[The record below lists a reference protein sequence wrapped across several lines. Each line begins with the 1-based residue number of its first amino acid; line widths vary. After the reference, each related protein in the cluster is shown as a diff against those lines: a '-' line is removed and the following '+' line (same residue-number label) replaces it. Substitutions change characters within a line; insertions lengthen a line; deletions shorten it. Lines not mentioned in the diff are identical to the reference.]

1 MSLTIRRKSVVAF
14 AALALAT
21 PLGAQNPITP
31 MKGIGSKLGKGF
43 GTAAAE
49 LDSPNSGA
57 AKKAPAKAATP
68 TAAAPAKATG
78 YTIDQFLS
86 PASPLELG
94 AAKKADRIAYVVY
107 ERGMRNIYTAA
118 APDFKGVRIT
128 KFLDDD
134 GVDVSSVRLS
144 DDGTM
149 AIFVRGSGQ
158 NRVGWVANPSHDPNG
173 PDRSVWAAKTD
184 GTGAWRLASIENTE
198 IATGG
203 RGGGRGGSP
212 TLSPDGKYVVF
223 ARDGQLY
230 RAKTSRPVTS
240 AMDTAGVPFIKEWGR
255 QSDPVWS
262 PDGAKLAFV
271 SARENHAFIA
281 VYDVKTRRVDF
292 LAPSTDMD
300 GGPVWSPDSKRIA
313 FIRRPGTPF
322 GQQVAANAPNGQAAA
337 PAPGGGGGGRR
348 GGRGGGGGGAGGAD
362 MPAGPSGCPVGG
374 GGAGGRGGA
383 AAGFNNGG
391 RGAEADTGHVD
402 GLCRAAFP
410 GGYTIS
416 FMIADVAT
424 GKAKEFWHNQPNDRT
439 FNGINSFQWADDH
452 VVFTAQRPNDEW
464 DRYFSVSI
472 DSPQPEP
479 VLLTTTD
486 GLINDSVADRTFVT
500 TAFSKDGKTFYYCTN
515 AKDIE
520 KRHIWAVPT
529 SGGTPV
535 QISTDDGVEVSPTPL
550 ASGKQMAVLYFNAA
564 QPASIGI
571 VPSAGGSTKVVFPTL
586 MKDFPQAAHVT
597 PEIVLT
603 KAADGLEIHNQLFLP
618 KDLKPGEKRPAIVF
632 VHGGPSREMLPAYHY
647 MQFYHWA
654 YAYNQW
660 LASQG
665 YVVMSINYR
674 SGIGYGRSFQRAANT
689 EGRGN
694 SEYQDVVAGAKYLQS
709 RPDVDPNRVGIWGLS
724 YGGLLTAEAL
734 ARNSDI
740 FVAGVDLAGVH
751 IYGNAQDTTSL
762 AFRSSA
768 VGAINGWKSPVFL
781 EQGDDDR
788 NVDFAQMV
796 GLVDLLRARG
806 VYYELTVIPDDVHE
820 SLIHSRWIDIF
831 SRSSDFL
838 HRFVWDKQAPP
849 VMTTNGK

>member
-1 MSLTIRRKSVVAF
+1 MSKLSLSLATAAVAF
-14 AALALAT
+14 SAL
-21 PLGAQNPITP
+21 PLGAQLRAANPSKMPQPSSSTP
-31 MKGIGSKLGKGF
+31 KY
-43 GTAAAE
+43 
-49 LDSPNSGA
+49 
-57 AKKAPAKAATP
+57 AT
-68 TAAAPAKATG
+68 T
-78 YTIDQFLS
+78 YSIDQFLS
-86 PASPLELG
+86 PASPLEVS
-94 AAKKADRIAYVVY
+94 AAKKADRLAWVTY
-107 ERGMRNIYTAA
+107 EKGMRNVYVAS
-118 APDFKGVRIT
+118 APDFKAVRIT
-128 KFLDDD
+128 RFMDDD

-144 DDGTM
+144 DDGAI

-158 NRVGWVANPSHDPNG
+158 NRAGWVANPSHDPSG

-198 IATGG
+198 TPAGG
-203 RGGGRGGSP
+203 RGGGRGGGP

-230 RAKTSRPVTS
+230 RAKTARPVAS

-262 PDGAKLAFV
+262 PDGTKLAFV
-271 SARENHAFIA
+271 STRDNHAFIG
-281 VYDVKTRRVDF
+281 VYDMKTRKVDF
-292 LAPSTDMD
+292 LSPSTDFD
-300 GGPVWSPDSKRIA
+300 GSPVWSPDSKRIA

-322 GQQVAANAPNGQAAA
+322 GQQVAANTPFGQTAA
-337 PAPGGGGGGRR
+337 PAAQGGGGRGR
-348 GGRGGGGGGAGGAD
+348 GGRGAGGAAGGAE
-362 MPAGPSGCPVGG
+362 AGPSGCPAGG
-374 GGAGGRGGA
+374 GAAGGRGGN
-383 AAGFNNGG
+383 GGGG
-391 RGAEADTGHVD
+391 RGAEPDTGQVD
-402 GLCRAAFP
+402 GLCRAAFA
-410 GGYTIS
+410 GGYTLA
-416 FMIADVAT
+416 FMVADVQS
-424 GKAKEFWHNQPNDRT
+424 GKATQFWHNKPNDRT
-439 FNGINSFQWADDH
+439 FNGINSFAWADNH
-452 VVFTAQRPNDEW
+452 VVFTAQQPNDEW

-472 DSPQPEP
+472 DNPQAEP

-500 TAFSKDGKTFYYCTN
+500 TAVSKDGKTFYYCTN

-529 SGGTPV
+529 AGGTPV

-550 ASGKQMAVLYFNAA
+550 ASGKSLAVLYFGAS

-571 VPSAGGSTKVVFPTL
+571 VPAAGGSTKVVYPTL
-586 MKDFPQAAHVT
+586 GKEFPKDAHVT
-597 PEIVLT
+597 PQIILT

-709 RPDVDPNRVGIWGLS
+709 RADVDPARVGIWGLS

-838 HRFVWDKQAPP
+838 HRFVWDKQTPP
-849 VMTTNGK
+849 NMSTSSGK

>member
-1 MSLTIRRKSVVAF
+1 MDILHVSVTQAASARGRLAIVLLPPPPPEARMSLTIRRNAITAA
-14 AALALAT
+14 AALALAM
-21 PLGAQNPITP
+21 PLGAQIIVAPA
-31 MKGIGSKLGKGF
+31 KGIAQKLNKGF
-43 GTAAAE
+43 GAAAAG
-49 LDSPNSGA
+49 LDSPTQGSSA
-57 AKKAPAKAATP
+57 TKAPAKTGATVAATVG
-68 TAAAPAKATG
+68 KVGG

-94 AAKKADRIAYVVY
+94 AARKADRIAYVVY

-144 DDGTM
+144 DDGTI

-198 IATGG
+198 TAAGG

-255 QSDPVWS
+255 QGEPVWS
-262 PDGAKLAFV
+262 PDGNKIAFV
-271 SARENHAFIA
+271 STRENHAFIG
-281 VYDVKTRRVDF
+281 VYDVKTRKVDF

-300 GGPVWSPDSKRIA
+300 GAPVWSPDSKRIA

-322 GQQVAANAPNGQAAA
+322 GQQVAANTPFGQAPA
-337 PAPGGGGGGRR
+337 PAPGGGGGGGAGGGRR
-348 GGRGGGGGGAGGAD
+348 GGRGGGGGGGAGGAGAE
-362 MPAGPSGCPVGG
+362 MPAGPSGCSAGRGG
-374 GGAGGRGGA
+374 EGRGGA
-383 AAGFNNGG
+383 AAGFNDGG
-391 RGAEADTGHVD
+391 RGAPVDTGHVD
-402 GLCRAAFP
+402 GLCRAAFA
-410 GGYTIS
+410 GGYTIA
-416 FMIADVAT
+416 FMVADVAT
-424 GKAKEFWHNQPNDRT
+424 GKATQFWHNQPNDRT
-439 FNGINSFQWADDH
+439 FNAINSFAWADDH

-464 DRYFSVSI
+464 DRYFSISI
-472 DSPQPEP
+472 DNPQAEP

-550 ASGKQMAVLYFNAA
+550 ASGKQMAVLYFNAS

-571 VPSAGGSTKVVFPTL
+571 VPMAGGDYEGRLPN
-586 MKDFPQAAHVT
+586 AAQ
-597 PEIVLT
+597 
-603 KAADGLEIHNQLFLP
+603 G
-618 KDLKPGEKRPAIVF
+618 
-632 VHGGPSREMLPAYHY
+632 LPAGRARDAGDRH
-647 MQFYHWA
+647 HA
-654 YAYNQW
+654 RGRRCRG
-660 LASQG
+660 SQPALPAEG
-665 YVVMSINYR
+665 SQARREAAGDRVRARR
-674 SGIGYGRSFQRAANT
+674 SVARDAARVPLHAVLSL
-689 EGRGN
+689 GVRL
-694 SEYQDVVAGAKYLQS
+694 QPVARVAGLH
-709 RPDVDPNRVGIWGLS
+709 RDVDQLPQRHRLR
-724 YGGLLTAEAL
+724 T
-734 ARNSDI
+734 
-740 FVAGVDLAGVH
+740 
-751 IYGNAQDTTSL
+751 
-762 AFRSSA
+762 
-768 VGAINGWKSPVFL
+768 
-781 EQGDDDR
+781 
-788 NVDFAQMV
+788 
-796 GLVDLLRARG
+796 LVPARG
-806 VYYELTVIPDDVHE
+806 EH
-820 SLIHSRWIDIF
+820 
-831 SRSSDFL
+831 
-838 HRFVWDKQAPP
+838 
-849 VMTTNGK
+849 